1 MKLLIRKWIKPWRGF
16 LLLGLIAIML
26 CTGRQK
32 VSAAENVMIPYLIKV
47 NRICNTVTVYEK
59 NAKGKYSIPV
69 KSMVC
74 SVGLE
79 GMETPLGTYKTKAKY
94 RWRALVAQVYGQYAT
109 RIVGGILFHSVPY
122 DKAYNPASLP
132 AEEYNKL
139 GSAASHGCVR
149 LSVADAKWIYNN
161 CKLGTIVIIYDNIL
175 SPGPLGKP
183 EAIKI
188 PETMTWDPTDLSD
201 LNPYTKISPKI
212 YGVKDKEVAWGDE
225 VDLYKGI
232 KAKTGSGVDITSNLV
247 IEGEAD
253 TYYAGD
259 YDIKY
264 TVMDTLGR
272 MKSKTATITVKECE
286 DTPALIGVEDQVVA
300 KDTVI
305 NREYLMKG
313 VKAYC
318 LGNKLDKNDIIV
330 TIKKVNEMQYLAT
343 YYISIGKTS
352 SSTLTA
358 NIYVDQEAP
367 VISGVA
373 DQLLETGEAPVYDNL
388 LSGVEINDNYSMLT
402 KADIKI
408 TVVGDVETGYTV
420 TYEAN
425 DDVGNHAVEEVLY
438 YY

>member
-1 MKLLIRKWIKPWRGF
+1 
-16 LLLGLIAIML
+16 
-26 CTGRQK
+26 K
-32 VSAAENVMIPYLIKV
+32 VSAEETLSNQYLIKV

-59 NAKGKYSIPV
+59 NDKGKYNVPV

-94 RWRALVAQVYGQYAT
+94 RWRALVGQVYGQYAT

-139 GSAASHGCVR
+139 GSPASHGCVR
-149 LSVADAKWIYNN
+149 LSVADAKWIYDN
-161 CKLGTIVIIYDNIL
+161 CKLGMTVIIYDNIL

-188 PETMTWDPTDLSD
+188 PKTMTWDPTDLGD
-201 LNPYTKISPKI
+201 LNPYTKTNPKL
-212 YGVKDKEVAWGDE
+212 YGVKDKEVEWGE
-225 VDLYKGI
+225 ELDLYKGI
-232 KAKTGSGVDITSNLV
+232 SAKTGTGQDITSSIAV
-247 IEGEAD
+247 DGVVD

-259 YDIKY
+259 YEITY
-264 TVMDTLGR
+264 TVMDSIGR
-272 MKSKTATITVKECE
+272 KKSKTVTITVKECE
-286 DTPALIGVEDQVVA
+286 DTPALIGVEDLIVA

-305 NREYLMKG
+305 NRDYLMTG

-318 LGNKLDKNDIIV
+318 LGNKLDKNDIKV
-330 TIKKVNEMQYLAT
+330 SIKKVNETQYLAT

-358 NIYVDQEAP
+358 NVYVDQEAP
-367 VISGVA
+367 VISGLA
-373 DQLLETGEAPVYDNL
+373 DQILITGEVPTYEDL

-402 KADIKI
+402 KKDIKV
-408 TVVGDVETGYTV
+408 TVDGDKENGYTV
-420 TYEAN
+420 LYEAE
-425 DDVGNHAVEEVLY
+425 DEVGNHAATEVLY